1 MRIRLRFTKLGKVRF
16 TGHRDVARILERSLR
31 RAALPLAMTEGFSPR
46 PKVHFGLALSTG
58 YESLGEYLDI
68 DLRPDDA
75 GGIQVA
81 ALPAQ
86 LSALLPLGLTVE
98 AAAVVDRS
106 EPSLQQAVTSC
117 TWRLDLVELTPTAAA
132 DQVAALLAR
141 DEIPVTRE
149 RKGQAVHDDL
159 RPTILR
165 LEVVDDHLE
174 TELSTQPRGVR
185 PAELLAAFEPALS
198 DPIIEGGRVCRTH
211 QWITTGSSS
220 TGDGAKREPLHATPA
235 PHAEERAS

>member
-1 MRIRLRFTKLGKVRF
+1 MRVRLRFTKLGKVRF

-31 RAALPLAMTEGFSPR
+31 RAGLPLAMTEGFSPR

-75 GGIQVA
+75 GDVQVA

-86 LSALLPLGLTVE
+86 LSALLPPGLDVE
-98 AAAVVDRS
+98 TAAVIERS
-106 EPSLQQAVTSC
+106 ETSLQQAVTSC
-117 TWRLDLVELTPTAAA
+117 TWRLDLVDQSPAAAA

-185 PAELLAAFEPALS
+185 PAELLAAFEPALP
-198 DPIIEGGRVCRTH
+198 DPITEGGRVCRTH
-211 QWITTGSSS
+211 QWITTESSS

-235 PHAEERAS
+235 THAEERAS